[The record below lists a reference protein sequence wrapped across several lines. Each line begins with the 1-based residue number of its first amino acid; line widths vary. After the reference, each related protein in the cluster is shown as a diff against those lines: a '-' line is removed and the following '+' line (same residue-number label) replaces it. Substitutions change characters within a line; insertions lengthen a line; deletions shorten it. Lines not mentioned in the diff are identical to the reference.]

1 MTTTRPA
8 ESHPE
13 ARQAR
18 ACLVKLA
25 GRRFAVEVRYARE
38 VVVFDEYTMVPLAP
52 SHLLGVV
59 NLRGS
64 VMPLVDIRPFLAL
77 EAVSATR
84 ETRALVVECDGEQA
98 AILIDEAEGLEPLE
112 GLVPAGDDAE
122 AGDSDFSAGRLEREG
137 GVVTLLDVRRIL
149 AALGGPTQ
157 AAPLEATPIE
167 VTPIEVTRDA
177 G

>member
-25 GRRFAVEVRYARE
+25 GGRFAVEVRYARE

-52 SHLLGVV
+52 AHLLGVV

-64 VMPLVDIRPFLAL
+64 VMPLVDIRPFLGF

-98 AILIDEAEGLEPLE
+98 AILIDEVEGLEPLE

-122 AGDSDFSAGRLEREG
+122 VRDSEFSAGRLEREG

-157 AAPLEATPIE
+157 AAPIEATGE
-167 VTPIEVTRDA
+167 A

>member
-1 MTTTRPA
+1 MTTRPA

-13 ARQAR
+13 ARPAR

-38 VVVFDEYTMVPLAP
+38 VVVFDEHTMVPLAP

-64 VMPLVDIRPFLAL
+64 LMPLVDIRPFLGLA
-77 EAVSATR
+77 AARATR
-84 ETRALVVECDGEQA
+84 ETRALVVECDGDKA
-98 AILIDEAEGLEPLE
+98 AILIDEVEGLEPLE
-112 GLVPAGDDAE
+112 GLAPAGN
-122 AGDSDFSAGRLEREG
+122 GDEVHGSDFSAGRLEREG

-149 AALGGPTQ
+149 AALGGPIE
-157 AAPLEATPIE
+157 AAPIEAAPIEAAPIEATDE
-167 VTPIEVTRDA
+167 A

>member
-1 MTTTRPA
+1 MTATRPA

-25 GRRFAVEVRYARE
+25 GGRFAVEVRFARE

-64 VMPLVDIRPFLAL
+64 VMPLVDIRPFLGL
-77 EAVSATR
+77 EALSAMR

-98 AILIDEAEGLEPLE
+98 AILIDEVEGLEPLE
-112 GLVPAGDDAE
+112 GLVPAGDDA
-122 AGDSDFSAGRLEREG
+122 GTRDSDFIAGRLEREG

-149 AALGGPTQ
+149 AALGSPTH
-157 AAPLEATPIE
+157 AAPIEATPIE
-167 VTPIEVTRDA
+167 ATEEA

>member
-1 MTTTRPA
+1 MTTRPA

-13 ARQAR
+13 ARPAR

-25 GRRFAVEVRYARE
+25 GGRYAVEVRYARE
-38 VVVFDEYTMVPLAP
+38 VVVFGEYTVVPLAP

-64 VMPLVDIRPFLAL
+64 VMPLVDIRPFLGF
-77 EAVSATR
+77 EAVSALR

-98 AILIDEAEGLEPLE
+98 AILIDEVEGLEPLE
-112 GLVPAGDDAE
+112 GLVPAGNDTE
-122 AGDSDFSAGRLEREG
+122 VRDSDFSAGRLEREG
-137 GVVTLLDVRRIL
+137 GMVTLLDVRRIL
-149 AALGGPTQ
+149 AALGGSTQ
-157 AAPLEATPIE
+157 AVPIE
-167 VTPIEVTRDA
+167 AAPATGEA

>member
-64 VMPLVDIRPFLAL
+64 VMPLVDIRPFLGL
-77 EAVSATR
+77 EEVSATR
-84 ETRALVVECDGEQA
+84 ETRALVVECDGDQA
-98 AILIDEAEGLEPLE
+98 AILIDEVEGLEPLE
-112 GLVPAGDDAE
+112 GLVPAGSDTE
-122 AGDSDFSAGRLEREG
+122 ARDSDFSAGHLEREG

-157 AAPLEATPIE
+157 AAPIEATGGGGL
-167 VTPIEVTRDA
+167 T
-177 G
+177 

>member
-1 MTTTRPA
+1 MTTLPA

-13 ARQAR
+13 ARKAR

-38 VVVFDEYTMVPLAP
+38 VVVFDEHTMVPLAP

-64 VMPLVDIRPFLAL
+64 VMPLVDIRPFLGL
-77 EAVSATR
+77 EAARAPR
-84 ETRALVVECDGEQA
+84 EIRALVVQCDGDQA
-98 AILIDEAEGLEPLE
+98 AILIDEVEGLEPLE
-112 GLVPAGDDAE
+112 GLAPAGNGDE
-122 AGDSDFSAGRLEREG
+122 VRDSDFSAGRLEREG

-149 AALGGPTQ
+149 AALGGTTQ
-157 AAPLEATPIE
+157 AAPIEA
-167 VTPIEVTRDA
+167 A
-177 G
+177 GEAG